1 MSRRLRRALVLLN
14 LLGVGIAGYLSWVKW
29 TDTEAFCGGVG
40 DCTGVQNSI
49 YAYFLGIPVAYLGL
63 VAYGVLFA
71 LALYNLRTDPEHGS
85 LSYLAFFAGAVG
97 ALAFSTY
104 LTYAELFLLRA
115 ICPWCVASFVNLG
128 VITLLAATGVFGQGP
143 EADRA

>member
-1 MSRRLRRALVLLN
+1 MSRGLRTALVVLN
-14 LLGVGIAGYLSWVKW
+14 LVGVGIAGYLSWVKW

-63 VAYGVLFA
+63 VAYLVLLG
-71 LALYNLRTDPEHGS
+71 LALYNLWAAPEHGS
-85 LSYLAFFAGAVG
+85 LSYLALFAGAVG

-128 VITLLAATGVFGQGP
+128 VITVLAAAGVFGQGS
-143 EADRA
+143 EVDGV